1 MDKDKVFFLFISWNV
16 LMSNASVLHSPPPAF
31 ASADYFYPSFVQG
44 VPKKVGLRILNRF
57 DSYCLKDHLDGSKL
71 GKNM

>member
-31 ASADYFYPSFVQG
+31 ASAYYFYPSFVQG
-44 VPKKVGLRILNRF
+44 VPKKW
-57 DSYCLKDHLDGSKL
+57 D
-71 GKNM
+71 